1 MTRVFRIC
9 LGICVAAV
17 AFAAAARPAPAA
29 ADIVKQDL
37 TLFIGEQQTFTPGY
51 PMGDVQVLN
60 PDVAN
65 FSKIVEPRRE
75 LMLVG
80 KAKGETT
87 VIIWDQKHVKRHE
100 LHIIVR
106 SRDDMKQE
114 SDLKDLLKDFP
125 TVQVRR
131 LGEQLVVS
139 GTVSTQSDFDAI
151 GRIANVANAQN
162 LVRIVRSGTSGGAVT
177 ATPTTPDATPTTTT
191 TTSSG
196 PAVPAAAPMVEYEVE
211 VIEANIAFMSGT
223 YGKGIEP
230 SGRTLYKQTVK
241 AAVGSDA
248 EVLVPGTAVSK
259 VDPGKND
266 KDKKNDKN
274 KNSTANSS
282 GAAQPGATSLHM
294 RLRPTGISEDGQLTT
309 FVVIDTNLPVEGSM
323 DPSVNR
329 RARWELVGATDEPFG
344 LGGAE
349 LMAMPQVAQFPSRL
363 GRVLGTASQ
372 VSGLPGVS
380 GRAGTNYVPSYVPYY
395 DKSKNT
401 QLLAVFR
408 PRLVQASK

>member
-1 MTRVFRIC
+1 MMTMMRVFKLC
-9 LGICVAAV
+9 FVAML
-17 AFAAAARPAPAA
+17 FASPAA
-29 ADIVKQDL
+29 ADLVKEDV

-100 LHIIVR
+100 LHLIVR
-106 SRDDMKQE
+106 SRDEMKQE

-131 LGEQLVVS
+131 LGDQLVVS
-139 GTVSTQSDFDAI
+139 GTVANQNDFDAI
-151 GRIANVANAQN
+151 GRIATVANAQN
-162 LVRIVRSGTSGGAVT
+162 LVRVVKSGGVAGVSATPVT
-177 ATPTTPDATPTTTT
+177 PDPTTASNPTGTPTTSGTGTPAI
-191 TTSSG
+191 TST
-196 PAVPAAAPMVEYEVE
+196 PAAAPAPQVEYEVE
-211 VIEANIAFMSGT
+211 VIEANIAFVSGT

-248 EVLVPGTAVSK
+248 DVTVPGPAVTA
-259 VDPGKND
+259 KND
-266 KDKKNDKN
+266 KDKKDDKN
-274 KNSTANSS
+274 KNS
-282 GAAQPGATSLHM
+282 GGVPTSLHL

-309 FVVIDTNLPVEGSM
+309 FVVIETNLPVEGAT

-329 RARWELVGATDEPFG
+329 RARWELVGGTDEPFG

-349 LMAMPQVAQFPSRL
+349 LMAMPQVSKSPSRL
-363 GRVLGTASQ
+363 GRVLNTANQ
-372 VSGLPGVS
+372 VSGMPGVS
-380 GRAGTNYVPSYVPYY
+380 GHSTYVPGYVPYY

-408 PRLVQASK
+408 PRLVQGAPAAK